1 MPERDAA
8 MAIKTTN
15 YNSVLRD
22 LQSSFRTQYKYK
34 ILGQTDSFFQYTA
47 KMIENDQTKLSLF
60 KSRRTAEQSQ
70 LAKIT
75 NNTALT
81 ENEKLQQ
88 SAQVK
93 VGYLKDAY
101 RTIKSATYDPDIKTT
116 NLKYSV
122 SYFMKELEQAVKDYI
137 SSRGG
142 EASADT
148 SSEDIVDLSEEAM
161 ASVAAG
167 GSLSEADQKFF
178 GDVQKIV
185 DDMARV
191 TSKLRIK
198 VRSEG
203 IFFDNTTYQAS
214 KRVKIVQ
221 EMLASIQSGS
231 AATAA
236 APAGESLDVTV

>member
-1 MPERDAA
+1 MPERDAVA
-8 MAIKTTN
+8 NTD

-22 LQSSFRTQYKYK
+22 LQSSFRSQYKYK

-88 SAQVK
+88 SAGVK

-122 SYFMKELEQAVKDYI
+122 SYFLKELEQSVKDYTA
-137 SSRGG
+137 SLGTGG
-142 EASADT
+142 LT
-148 SSEDIVDLSEEAM
+148 
-161 ASVAAG
+161 
-167 GSLSEADQKFF
+167 EADQKFF
-178 GDVQKIV
+178 SDAQAIV
-185 DDMARV
+185 DNMERI

-203 IFFDNTTYQAS
+203 IIFDNTTYQSS
-214 KRVKIVQ
+214 KRIDTIRA
-221 EMLASIQSGS
+221 LISSAQSGAA
-231 AATAA
+231 AATADTGS
-236 APAGESLDVTV
+236 AGSTTETGGVDIIV